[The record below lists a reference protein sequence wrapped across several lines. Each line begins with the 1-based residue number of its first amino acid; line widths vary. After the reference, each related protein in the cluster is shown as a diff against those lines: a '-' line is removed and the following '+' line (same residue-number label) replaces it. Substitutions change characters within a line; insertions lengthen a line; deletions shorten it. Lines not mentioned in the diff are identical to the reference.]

1 MNIFINRRAHTRYGV
16 DGQLSINGSV
26 ICDTCEHP
34 HLHLPEGMYR
44 VEIRHNRRLRRK
56 VPTLMADDVRRSAFP
71 IIGIGNG
78 PFLLTDGSI
87 IVGHRLMKG
96 VLTHSSAVFAHLI
109 DRLDKVANRRENITL
124 IIQ

>member
-1 MNIFINRRAHTRYGV
+1 
-16 DGQLSINGSV
+16 
-26 ICDTCEHP
+26 
-34 HLHLPEGMYR
+34 
-44 VEIRHNRRLRRK
+44 
-56 VPTLMADDVRRSAFP
+56 MADDVRRSAFP